1 MIKKID
7 MTDSELAKEV
17 LAIQIPSYK
26 IEAEIID
33 FYDIPPLND
42 NVATLQQ
49 CGETFFGYYSRE
61 ELCGVIS
68 IKMENGI
75 IDICRLM
82 VHPDHFRKGI
92 AKLLLDFVER
102 DKANFDAITVSTG
115 TRNIP
120 AVSFYLKNGFLK
132 NGEVQV
138 AENVSLTLFKKEI

>member
-33 FYDIPPLND
+33 FYDIPPLKD

-120 AVSFYLKNGFLK
+120 AVSFYLKSGFLK